1 MTRREYLKY
10 NTQAKD
16 MLGKDLKPGD
26 TVVINNNYTR
36 TPYVGTLDHFTESGN
51 CAIKYLWRVYK
62 GKEYYCWA
70 YREPCTV
77 IKLRSGRK
85 KRK

>member
-51 CAIKYLWRVYK
+51 CAIKYMWMVFK
-62 GKEYYCWA
+62 GREYHCWA
-70 YREPCTV
+70 YREPCTI